1 MQEIHNADPCLP
13 ANDQK
18 TVCQARVLDK
28 HFQQSMIF
36 RPLVQK
42 NAHLHETWKI
52 YGLDI
57 ALAAPRKSSFDFLD
71 ERRNRSRNDNLLS
84 T

>member
-1 MQEIHNADPCLP
+1 MQETHNADPCLP
-13 ANDQK
+13 ANHQK
-18 TVCQARVLDK
+18 TECQARVFHK

-36 RPLVQK
+36 RLLVQK
-42 NAHLHETWKI
+42 NAHLHETWTI

-57 ALAAPRKSSFDFLD
+57 ALAAPRKGSSDSLD
-71 ERRNRSRNDNLLS
+71 ERRNRSKNDNLLS